1 MSGTKV
7 KNFLINLYPEL
18 TRFQRFNQITATVI
32 PTLTPRL
39 KKIMRWGLPLVT
51 ILFVLLLGTAI
62 GSWLLGLF
70 FPEKIT
76 PTPIEFIAPTV
87 TPSYQSPF
95 LPLKRSIEEFNPALP
110 DPLPPVFDDQISLEP
125 LKER

>member
-7 KNFLINLYPEL
+7 KNFLLNLYPEL
-18 TRFQRFNQITATVI
+18 ARFRRFNQITAIVI

-39 KKIMRWGLPLVT
+39 KKVMRWGLPLVT
-51 ILFVLLLGTAI
+51 VLFVILLGTVI

-70 FPEKIT
+70 FPKQVT
-76 PTPIEFIAPTV
+76 PLPIEFIAPTT
-87 TPSYQSPF
+87 TPGYQSPF

-110 DPLPPVFDDQISLEP
+110 DPLPPVFDDRISLEP
-125 LKER
+125 LSE